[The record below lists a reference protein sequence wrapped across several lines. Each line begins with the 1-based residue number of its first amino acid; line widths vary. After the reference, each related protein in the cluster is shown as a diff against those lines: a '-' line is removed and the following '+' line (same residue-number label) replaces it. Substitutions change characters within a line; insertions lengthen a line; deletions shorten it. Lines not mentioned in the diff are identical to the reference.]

1 MLYNI
6 EKKKIKTATTCVDCP
21 YLDKA
26 LHRCEGINKCCFEYD
41 AVTKTIIDGVTKLP
55 LKVGN
60 NG

>member
-6 EKKKIKTATTCVDCP
+6 EKKKIHEETDCCTCP
-21 YLDKA
+21 YYDTRLLKC
-26 LHRCEGINKCCFEYD
+26 HGINKCCFEYD
-41 AVTKTIIDGVTKLP
+41 AATKTIIDGVTKLP

>member
-6 EKKKIKTATTCVDCP
+6 EKKKIKTATTCIDCP

-26 LHRCEGINKCCFEYD
+26 LHRCEGIIKCCFEYD